1 MEEQPMNKGELSSEL
16 TGLNKGEKQRK
27 KKQLMIGLSIG
38 GGLLIVGLI
47 ILIVLLTTKD
57 KKDDK
62 TPVDKSLGLI
72 TCIYNVQIIS
82 KPILLI
88 SEEFILEPNNLE
100 MYVDGEKTKYSK
112 EYQFD
117 ERGNHTVQIKIYSDL
132 NMDYMFKDIKDLISV
147 EMISEKD
154 CQINSMI
161 STFENCEDLEYFN
174 INGFKADKLKSM
186 KKLFYK
192 TSIKDFPLMEF
203 NTIALEDMSYMFAYS
218 QIESFSIGRFK
229 I

>member
-1 MEEQPMNKGELSSEL
+1 MEEQPLNKGELSSEL

-27 KKQLMIGLSIG
+27 KNQIIIGLSIG
-38 GGLLIVGLI
+38 GGLLVIGLI

-57 KKDDK
+57 KKDKEDKEDKKDDK
-62 TPVDKSLGLI
+62 TPENLLGVI
-72 TCIYNVQIIS
+72 NCTYNVQIIS

-88 SEEFILEPNNLE
+88 STEFILEPNNLE
-100 MYVDGEKTKYSK
+100 MYIDGEKTKYSK

-117 ERGNHTVQIKIYSDL
+117 KRGNHTVQINLYSDL

-147 EMISEKD
+147 EMTSEKD
-154 CQINSMI
+154 CQITSMI

-174 INGFKADKLKSM
+174 LNGFKADKLKSM

-192 TSIKDFPLMEF
+192 TSIKEFPSMEF
-203 NTIALEDMSYMFAYS
+203 NTYYS
-218 QIESFSIGRFK
+218 FRRYFLYACLFSD
-229 I
+229 